1 MREGNRSRVSGG
13 ASLHGPMRGMR
24 EQARPALDCVFSV
37 ISGRRITPATV
48 PVCGH
53 QRTRGSM

>member
-1 MREGNRSRVSGG
+1 MREGNPVGCLG
-13 ASLHGPMRGMR
+13 WGYLHGPMRGMR